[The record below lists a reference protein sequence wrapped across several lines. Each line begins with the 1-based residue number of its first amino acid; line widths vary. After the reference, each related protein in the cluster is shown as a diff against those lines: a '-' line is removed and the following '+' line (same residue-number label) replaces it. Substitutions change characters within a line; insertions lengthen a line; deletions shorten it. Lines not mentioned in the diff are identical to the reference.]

1 MPTITAVNKEAN
13 VPPIK
18 ANMPNRDKSPLL
30 LGASDPIPPICIPI
44 EAKLA
49 KPHKIYVAIMIV
61 FSYLNK
67 PLFFISPKDIYPKN
81 SFNTVFSP
89 NN

>member
-49 KPHKIYVAIMIV
+49 KPHNIYVAIIID
-61 FSYLNK
+61 FCSANN
-67 PLFFISPKDIYPKN
+67 PAFFISPNDI
-81 SFNTVFSP
+81 
-89 NN
+89 